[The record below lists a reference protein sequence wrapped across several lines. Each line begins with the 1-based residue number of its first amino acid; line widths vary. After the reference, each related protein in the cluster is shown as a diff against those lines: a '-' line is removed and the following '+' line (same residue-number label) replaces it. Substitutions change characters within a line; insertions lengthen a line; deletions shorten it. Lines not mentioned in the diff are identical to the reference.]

1 MPAERGIAQYRVI
14 QTPEFALE
22 FLARMS
28 GPDAVDGSSNRH
40 VGAMD
45 VGAAKAPT
53 IRRSQT
59 CKRLRQS
66 VSTLR
71 SRSYRFTASMRKAS
85 GRPPSAEASV
95 RSVFFEKLQP
105 CLVRIEACASS
116 HHWSRELRALGHA
129 NAARTDR
136 PPRLAWAR
144 RAAFVGK
151 RTTPEIHSCRM
162 NACCRVRVTCTGRR
176 ANPERGRF
184 FLELRERTHELR
196 KQVCQTDVPKS
207 D

>member
-1 MPAERGIAQYRVI
+1 MLWTAPPTGTWVPWMWVLLRPPRFGGAKHA
-14 QTPEFALE
+14 
-22 FLARMS
+22 S
-28 GPDAVDGSSNRH
+28 GYDN
-40 VGAMD
+40 
-45 VGAAKAPT
+45 
-53 IRRSQT
+53 
-59 CKRLRQS
+59 
-66 VSTLR
+66 R
-71 SRSYRFTASMRKAS
+71 SRHCEVGLTGSRRRC
-85 GRPPSAEASV
+85 GRQVVV
-95 RSVFFEKLQP
+95 RRQLKRRYVLSFFEKLQP
-105 CLVRIEACASS
+105 CLVGIEACASS

-196 KQVCQTDVPKS
+196 KQVRQTGVPKS